1 MKKSSKP
8 LIIIVA
14 SFLVLVTLIIL
25 ISQGLRLK
33 YEALQ
38 RELTELENQIKKEKT
53 QSVAFK
59 ANYQM
64 LTAEERIKP
73 FAIHELGLISSNENG
88 NSKIFLSMEDIAR
101 LAADMENMN
110 E

>member
-38 RELTELENQIKKEKT
+38 RELAEFEIQIKTEKT
-53 QSVAFK
+53 QSVAFR

-73 FAIHELGLISSNENG
+73 FAIHELGLTSSNENG
-88 NSKIFLSMEDIAR
+88 NSKIFLSKEDIAR
-101 LAADMENMN
+101 LSADMENMN

>member
-1 MKKSSKP
+1 
-8 LIIIVA
+8 
-14 SFLVLVTLIIL
+14 
-25 ISQGLRLK
+25 
-33 YEALQ
+33 
-38 RELTELENQIKKEKT
+38 
-53 QSVAFK
+53 
-59 ANYQM
+59 M

-88 NSKIFLSMEDIAR
+88 NSKIFLSMEDIVR